1 MKITESQLRK
11 LVKEEIDDMV
21 DEGLF
26 GGLGQ
31 LAKRGVEKVK
41 TAGKAMAKTY
51 KAGSLAS
58 DLEKA
63 VKLGDILVGRA
74 VKMLDDVP
82 DEQRAMVKKAISGV
96 KSGITQMKKAIAP
109 LKTKEE

>member
-31 LAKRGVEKVK
+31 LAKRGAEKVTK
-41 TAGKAMAKTY
+41 AGKAVAKTY
-51 KAGSLAS
+51 KAGSLAA
-58 DLEKA
+58 DFLKA
-63 VKLGDILVGRA
+63 VTRVEKLVARLSKFDPELRSARIVQALN
-74 VKMLDDVP
+74 D
-82 DEQRAMVKKAISGV
+82 
-96 KSGITQMKKAIAP
+96 MKKRAEH
-109 LKTKEE
+109 LKTQEE